1 MTLEKTYESTRF
13 SEVAIR
19 SAVAKFDELFK
30 NRQNLDVQHRRLV
43 MAKGN
48 QTWRFDKEDDFFTH
62 YSDCDSATY
71 HREIS
76 QAGKM
81 SSAEFTIVFRRRD
94 TTIVSVE
101 TNQDCLKAGR
111 RGSILAVFQVLTEY
125 EDECRLPQKTTELD
139 SKPVI
144 FIGHGRSQ
152 AWRDLKDHL
161 TDKHDY
167 RVEAYEA
174 GARAGHTIRDIL
186 ESMLKNSSFALLVL
200 TKEDAT
206 ADGGVRARQNVIHET
221 GLFQGKL
228 GFSRAIVLLESG
240 TEDFTNISGI
250 EQLRFTKIQE
260 TFGDIIATLKREFN

>member
-1 MTLEKTYESTRF
+1 MTLEMTYRSTRF

-19 SAVAKFDELFK
+19 NAVAKFDELFK
-30 NRQNLDVQHRRLV
+30 TPLNLSVRHRTLSV
-43 MAKGN
+43 TNDN
-48 QTWRFDKEDDFFTH
+48 QTWSFDNEDSFFTN
-62 YSDCDSATY
+62 YSDCDRAIYRRMIGKDNSKKASL
-71 HREIS
+71 EIYFY
-76 QAGKM
+76 AD
-81 SSAEFTIVFRRRD
+81 D
-94 TTIVSVE
+94 TTMVSIE
-101 TNQDCLKAGR
+101 TDQDCLKAGK
-111 RGSILAVFQVLTEY
+111 RGSILAVVQVLAEY
-125 EDECRLPQKTTELD
+125 EEDCRLPREPTDHD

-186 ESMLKNSSFALLVL
+186 ESMLESSSFALLVL

-206 ADGGVRARQNVIHET
+206 SDGGIRARQNVIHET

-228 GFSRAIVLLESG
+228 GFSRAIVLLEEG
-240 TEDFTNISGI
+240 TEHFSNISGI

-260 TFGDIIATLKREFN
+260 TFGDVIATLKREFN